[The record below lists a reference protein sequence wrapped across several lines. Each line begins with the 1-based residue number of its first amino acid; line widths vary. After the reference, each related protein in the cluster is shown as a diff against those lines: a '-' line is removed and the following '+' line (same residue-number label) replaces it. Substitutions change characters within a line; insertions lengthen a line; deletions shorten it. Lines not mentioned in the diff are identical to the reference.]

1 MWDNNIQH
9 KQCRRAQ
16 HTSQDMDENWQI
28 LITIEG
34 QQAKNGEWKGEA
46 YMGKNREGQILFV
59 ACQSITT
66 GH

>member
-1 MWDNNIQH
+1 MQKGTTH
-9 KQCRRAQ
+9 LSR
-16 HTSQDMDENWQI
+16 HMDENWQI